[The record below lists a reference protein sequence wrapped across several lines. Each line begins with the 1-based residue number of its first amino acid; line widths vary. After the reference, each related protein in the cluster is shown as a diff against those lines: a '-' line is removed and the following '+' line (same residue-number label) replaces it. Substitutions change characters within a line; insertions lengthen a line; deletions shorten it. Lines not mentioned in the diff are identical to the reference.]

1 MFEEGLEF
9 TAIKGFRDVLPKEV
23 GYWQFIEAR
32 ARRLFSL
39 FGFHEIKTPIIE
51 KTELF
56 SRSIGQET
64 DIVSKEM
71 YSLKDSKGR
80 SLSLRPEATATV
92 VRSYVQNR
100 LYEKNPIQKLFSM
113 GPMFRHERPQK
124 GRLRQFHQINVELF
138 GDAGPASDADLIIL
152 AMELFRIL
160 GLKDL
165 TLNIN
170 TLGCPA
176 CRPHF
181 KELLHHYLEDKAE
194 ALCSDCRRRAE
205 TNPLRVFDCKVPG
218 CKEVMADA
226 PSIVESVC
234 EECLEHFD
242 SLQAYLKESNIS
254 FVLNHQLVRGL
265 DYYSRTTFEI
275 QTTELGAQNAVA
287 GGGRYDDLV
296 EQLGGPS
303 HPAIGFAVG
312 MERVVAL
319 LKELQPPDLDA
330 PVLFIAA
337 LGEKAQKRAFGW
349 VQELRREGISTEMD
363 YATRGLK
370 AQMKQADRIGARQ
383 VLIVGDDELESGRAI
398 LRNMTSREQVDVVLE
413 GMVANLRKVVFPDE

>member
-1 MFEEGLEF
+1 LEF
-9 TAIKGFRDVLPKEV
+9 TAIKGFKDVLPEEV
-23 GYWQFIEAR
+23 GYWQFIETSAR
-32 ARRLFSL
+32 SLFSL

-71 YSLKDSKGR
+71 YSLTDSKGR

-92 VRSYVQNR
+92 VRSYIQNR
-100 LYEKNPIQKLFSM
+100 LYEKNPVQKLYSM

-138 GDAGPASDADLIIL
+138 GDAGPMSDADLIIL
-152 AMELFRIL
+152 SMELFRVL
-160 GLKDL
+160 GLNDL

-176 CRPHF
+176 CRPRF
-181 KELLHHYLEDKAE
+181 KELLGRYLEDKAE
-194 ALCSDCRRRAE
+194 RLCSDCRRRAE

-218 CKEVMADA
+218 CKEVMVFA

-234 EECLEHFD
+234 EECIGHFE
-242 SLQAYLKESNIS
+242 SLQDHLKGSNIS
-254 FVLNHQLVRGL
+254 YVLNSHLVRGL
-265 DYYSRTTFEI
+265 DYYTRTTFEI

-287 GGGRYDDLV
+287 GGGRYDGLV

-303 HPAIGFAVG
+303 YPAIGFAVG

-319 LKELQPPDLDA
+319 LKGVGPPDLDA

-349 VQELRREGISTEMD
+349 IQELRRGGASTEMD
-363 YATRGLK
+363 YAARGLK
-370 AQMKQADRIGARQ
+370 AQMKQADRIGAPQ
-383 VLIVGDDELESGRAI
+383 VLIVGDNELESGKAI
-398 LRNMTSREQVDVVLE
+398 LRNMSSREQRDVILE
-413 GMVANLRKVVFPDE
+413 NLTENLRKVVFPDE